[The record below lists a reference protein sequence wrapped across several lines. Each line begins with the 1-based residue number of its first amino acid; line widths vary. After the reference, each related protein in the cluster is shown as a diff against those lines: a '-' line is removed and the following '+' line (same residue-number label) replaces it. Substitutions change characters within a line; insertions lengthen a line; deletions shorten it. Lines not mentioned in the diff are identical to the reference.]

1 MNCHLCIV
9 LYLPT
14 AFFWGSLV
22 INTIFS
28 LSVSVH
34 LCLKYEVRAPSLGE
48 KGPEGRAGVH
58 LWPAIQFT
66 NTLSHW
72 QVLLS
77 CSYIQMVMNEG
88 VFLHFFFSFI
98 KICKKKKWL
107 VMIYVSLKGTSHSL
121 FRRSSCNMF
130 GSQLWFTEPLPWKAL
145 PPIQGVSFQVQ
156 TRASWQ
162 PGPGRPRGIAV
173 SLPGCPCAG
182 AHPHLPAFNFL
193 RLWWWNDWRGVGS
206 GLQLT

>member
-1 MNCHLCIV
+1 MYSVVPPHCIFLRFSCYKYHLQSFCV
-9 LYLPT
+9 CSFVP
-14 AFFWGSLV
+14 
-22 INTIFS
+22 
-28 LSVSVH
+28 
-34 LCLKYEVRAPSLGE
+34 EVRGSGSESGWERPRRQSRSAPVACDPVHKHTQSLTSVIESLFHTNGNE
-48 KGPEGRAGVH
+48 WRGF
-58 LWPAIQFT
+58 FT
-66 NTLSHW
+66 L
-72 QVLLS
+72 
-77 CSYIQMVMNEG
+77 
-88 VFLHFFFSFI
+88 FFSFI
-98 KICKKKKWL
+98 KICKKKKKRL

-193 RLWWWNDWRGVGS
+193 RLWWWNDWRRVGS